1 MVEDLNS
8 DPSKIEKG
16 SVTIAVDAMGGDFGP
31 GVVVRGALRSLAAG
45 THRLILVGNKP
56 EIEEAIGS
64 KGSPYSDRFQIEH
77 APEVIA
83 MSDSPGKA
91 MRGKIASSI
100 RRGFEL
106 VQTGRASAV
115 ISTGNT
121 GAVMAAGVVVLGTVS
136 GIARPAIATLLP
148 RVGDRLPL
156 VLLDSGANVD
166 CNASQLTQ
174 FALMGA
180 HYARAVLGLE
190 SPRVALLSNGSESSK
205 GNDTLRST
213 AMALRHSN
221 AVNFVGYIEG
231 RDFAGDL
238 ADVVVCDGFVG
249 NVVLKTMEGTA
260 RFVTDSIKAEVSRS
274 IRGKIGLA
282 LVAPLLKKLFRE
294 KLDPAAYGGAPL
306 LGLRGVGIVCHG
318 SSNERAI
325 ANAIRVA
332 EQIVVGNVV
341 EKIAGALG
349 GLSGN
354 GIGSDEIVRREV

>member
-8 DPSKIEKG
+8 DPSNDEKG

-31 GVVVRGALRSLAAG
+31 GVVVRGALRSLASGA
-45 THRLILVGNKP
+45 HRLILVGNKP
-56 EIEEAIGS
+56 EIDTEVAKASYDSSRLE
-64 KGSPYSDRFQIEH
+64 IEH
-77 APEVIA
+77 APDVIA
-83 MSDSPGKA
+83 MTDSPGKV
-91 MRGKIASSI
+91 MRGKMASSI

-106 VQTGRASAV
+106 VHTGRASAV

-121 GAVMAAGVVVLGTVS
+121 GAVMAAGVMVLGTVS

-148 RVGDRLPL
+148 RLGDRLPL

-213 AMALRHSN
+213 AMTLRHTSSI
-221 AVNFVGYIEG
+221 NFVGYIEG

-260 RFVTDSIKAEVSRS
+260 RFVTDSIKTEVSRS
-274 IRGKIGLA
+274 IRGKIGLG
-282 LVAPLLKKLFRE
+282 LVGPLLKKLFRE

-341 EKIAGALG
+341 EKIASALG

-354 GIGSDEIVRREV
+354 GMGSDEIVRREV